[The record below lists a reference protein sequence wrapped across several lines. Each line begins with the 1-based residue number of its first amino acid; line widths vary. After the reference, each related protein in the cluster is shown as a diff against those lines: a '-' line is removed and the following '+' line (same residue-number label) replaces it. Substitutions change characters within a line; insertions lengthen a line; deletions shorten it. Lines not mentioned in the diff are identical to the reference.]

1 MQFPS
6 NQINNYFTSQFITI
20 FILQLV
26 QLATVLRISLKV
38 FCILSQLNL
47 NPTDERYFQITI
59 DNDKLCLTKYSKSY
73 RKKQNMDNNIIHFHN
88 TCDELFKI

>member
-1 MQFPS
+1 MQFSS

-20 FILQLV
+20 FILQLF
-26 QLATVLRISLKV
+26 QLGTVLRISLKV

-47 NPTDERYFQITI
+47 NPTDERDFQITI

-73 RKKQNMDNNIIHFHN
+73 RKEQNMDINIIHLHN